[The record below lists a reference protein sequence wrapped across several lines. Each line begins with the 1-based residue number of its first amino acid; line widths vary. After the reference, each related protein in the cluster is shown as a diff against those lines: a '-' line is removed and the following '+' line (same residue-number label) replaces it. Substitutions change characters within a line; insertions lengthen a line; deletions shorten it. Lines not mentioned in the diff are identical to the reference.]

1 MRASPGREP
10 VARLQAALRRAGEGA
25 DEPAVRLDGLDSISS
40 YPVDEIP
47 SWVAWPLAMF
57 AATTV
62 YLLGASLQLAVV
74 SIRSG
79 H

>member
-1 MRASPGREP
+1 MHLRCSGTCIDGSILHWFAIGAAVGV
-10 VARLQAALRRAGEGA
+10 VALIA
-25 DEPAVRLDGLDSISS
+25 D
-40 YPVDEIP
+40 IP

-62 YLLGASLQLAVV
+62 NLLGASLQLAVV
-74 SIRSG
+74 SMSG